1 MLQHKVAGL
10 PHVHQFM
17 SQLSAL
23 VHFFVCLSD
32 KVLVLFPG
40 RKIEGVGHKLG
51 TLSLARFQIFVFL
64 FNSFPF
70 DVLAHFESRIAS
82 ADNRDVINN
91 TAVFHFTVWAF
102 NEAVLIDAG
111 VTAQR
116 RDESD
121 VWTFRCLN
129 WTDTTVVC
137 RVYVAHFK
145 SCALSRQT
153 AWPERR

>member
-1 MLQHKVAGL
+1 
-10 PHVHQFM
+10 M

-23 VHFFVCLSD
+23 IHFFVCLSD
-32 KVLVLFPG
+32 KVLVLFPS
-40 RKIEGVGHKLG
+40 REIERIGHELG
-51 TLSLARFQIFVFL
+51 TLSLPRFQIFVFL
-64 FNSFPF
+64 FNGFAF
-70 DVLAHFESRIAS
+70 DVLAHFESRIS
-82 ADNRDVINN
+82 GADNRHVINN
-91 TAVFHFTVWAF
+91 TAVFHFTVRAL
-102 NEAVLIDAG
+102 NKPVLIDAG

-121 VWTFRCLN
+121 VRTFRCLN
-129 WTDTTVVC
+129 WTNTTVVC